1 MANIYNKAGLVA
13 IPAPYKDGFL
23 YNIRPDDD
31 TLAFKFDR
39 GSSATFVDKDG
50 LIKTSGLQTTNLVQN
65 GDFSQ
70 EGPELVTNGD
80 FSTDSNWSIVG
91 TSVISNGKYKASGLT
106 AYGFITS
113 QSPFSATSGKT
124 YKVVFEVS
132 DYVQGAVRPRVYGGS
147 GVSVSSNG
155 VHTQYVQ
162 AGNSDTVFAFLAW
175 SGDAFIGS
183 IDNVSVV
190 EVGQNWST
198 QSDVTFGDGIVSMD
212 STSLNAYIN
221 QNALVVGKTY
231 KISITV
237 DALSINNNLDLINSN
252 GITYQVLSTGVNIF
266 EITANQTAFRIRT
279 KNGATSTISNVSIQ
293 EVQEEIPR
301 IDYTDSLTSPA
312 LLIEPQSTN
321 LITYSNNFSYWS
333 EASGASVD
341 YNVAISPDGTQNASR
356 FNFDGTSNGR
366 VERNTS
372 GLSSGI
378 EYTFSVWMRS
388 ESGIV
393 ENVQIGHVSFGL
405 LSVTVT
411 EQWQRFETTN
421 LSDRTNAYP
430 RVRLD
435 TANSVLVYGY
445 QLEPSSFA
453 TSYIPTTGTAATRLA
468 ETCVGAG
475 SASTFNSTEGVLYAE
490 IGALSGSIGQSQIEL
505 GDGSD
510 STQIKL
516 GWNSDRVLTSI
527 QLNNTSVLNFQYNT
541 GSDLLEQEYYKVAV
555 KYKSG
560 QSSVFIDGVEV
571 ATSSTTYTNTD
582 TISQLG
588 FQLWWGGTPFY
599 GKTKGVYVFN
609 EALSDDEL
617 QQLTGPEYNTFAAL
631 AAASNYTI
639 Q

>member
-31 TLAFKFDR
+31 TLAFRFDR

-80 FSTDSNWSIVG
+80 FSTDSNWVKG
-91 TSVISNGKYKASGLT
+91 ANVNISNGKANWVNAANNVGLNQSGVITNGKNYKVTFTVSNYTSGSFRIRFPFTSDRIQANGTYTFYGAASGTDFYLQGETLT
-106 AYGFITS
+106 DPNVNF
-113 QSPFSATSGKT
+113 
-124 YKVVFEVS
+124 
-132 DYVQGAVRPRVYGGS
+132 
-147 GVSVSSNG
+147 
-155 VHTQYVQ
+155 
-162 AGNSDTVFAFLAW
+162 
-175 SGDAFIGS
+175 S
-183 IDNVSVV
+183 IDNVSVK

-198 QSDVTFGDGIVSMD
+198 QSDITFGDGIVSMD

-237 DALSINNNLDLINSN
+237 DALSINNKLDLINAS
-252 GITYQVLSTGVNIF
+252 GIEYQILSVGVNVF
-266 EITANQTAFRIRT
+266 EIIANNVAFRIRT
-279 KNGATSTISNVSIQ
+279 KDGATSTISNVSIQ

-321 LITYSNNFSYWS
+321 LITYSNNFSFWS

-356 FNFDGTSNGR
+356 FNFDGTINGR

-393 ENVQIGHVSFGL
+393 ENVNIGHDSFGL
-405 LSVTVT
+405 SSVTVT

-453 TSYIPTTGTAATRLA
+453 TSYIPTTGTAATRLT

-475 SASTFNSTEGVLYAE
+475 SASTFNSTEGVLYVEMSALANVANSRFLGISNGSNTDKVILGFENSTTNYKILAE
-490 IGALSGSIGQSQIEL
+490 TKSGGSTTSYMLYDLGAVEPTFIKVALKYKANDFALWIDGTEVLTDTSGAAPIGLNELSFDK
-505 GDGSD
+505 GDG
-510 STQIKL
+510 
-516 GWNSDRVLTSI
+516 GN
-527 QLNNTSVLNFQYNT
+527 
-541 GSDLLEQEYYKVAV
+541 DL
-555 KYKSG
+555 
-560 QSSVFIDGVEV
+560 
-571 ATSSTTYTNTD
+571 
-582 TISQLG
+582 
-588 FQLWWGGTPFY
+588 Y
-599 GKTKGVYVFN
+599 GKVKGIYVFN

-639 Q
+639 